1 MLTSDLSASDRLVL
15 DTHIW
20 VWASGES
27 GGPAQITPAA
37 LPPIEAAAHARRL
50 FVSATSVWEIALKAQ
65 RGRALIASDLDS
77 WVREQRQYPGVRV
90 LGIDFRLAITATRL
104 PTWVRKCDGQEH
116 RDPSDRFI
124 VATARRLNA
133 VLITCDEEIL
143 DYADQGN
150 LRGYDARTLSPLSH
164 GVDATPVLY
173 SGRRVRAWPARRGTG
188 RSPSMHRRWR
198 TWCGPSAAPTTRS
211 R

>member
-27 GGPAQITPAA
+27 GGPGQINRHA
-37 LPPIEAAAHARRL
+37 LPHIEAAARERRL
-50 FVSATSVWEIALKAQ
+50 YVSATSVWELALKEQ
-65 RGRALIASDLDS
+65 RGRALIGGDLNS
-77 WVREQRQYPGVRV
+77 WVRDQRQYPGVRV
-90 LGIDFRLAITATRL
+90 LAIDSSLAIDSTRL
-104 PTWVRKCDGQEH
+104 PVWVRKRDGQEH
-116 RDPSDRFI
+116 RDPADRFI

-150 LRGYDARTLSPLSH
+150 LRGYDARP
-164 GVDATPVLY
+164 
-173 SGRRVRAWPARRGTG
+173 
-188 RSPSMHRRWR
+188 
-198 TWCGPSAAPTTRS
+198 
-211 R
+211 

>member
-1 MLTSDLSASDRLVL
+1 MLTSNLSASDRLVL

-27 GGPAQITPAA
+27 GGPGQIIHSA
-37 LPPIEAAAHARRL
+37 LPSIEGAARARQL
-50 FVSATSVWEIALKAQ
+50 FVSATSVWEIALKEQ
-65 RGRALIASDLDS
+65 RGRGLIRGDLSS
-77 WVREQRQYPGVRV
+77 WVRDQRQYPGVR
-90 LGIDFRLAITATRL
+90 LLSIDSRLAIACTRL
-104 PTWVRKCDGQEH
+104 PLWTRKRDGQEH

-150 LRGYDARTLSPLSH
+150 LRGFDARP
-164 GVDATPVLY
+164 
-173 SGRRVRAWPARRGTG
+173 
-188 RSPSMHRRWR
+188 
-198 TWCGPSAAPTTRS
+198 
-211 R
+211 